1 MGLDYKTYSDDQLLQ
16 LVQSNDELAFKQIFE
31 RYWRKL
37 YAIAY
42 NRLQTAQSAEDI
54 VQEVL
59 TMLWVR
65 RADLKINSLNNYL
78 STAIRYNVF
87 HEVRKNIKKN
97 QFHHSLKTVY
107 EDQNQMTIEEELRY
121 KVIEEQL
128 QKEINKLPEKCRLVF
143 QYSRELGMSNKDISK
158 QLQISL
164 KTVEAHITKSLKHL
178 RSALKQTFSVF
189 LTLFF

>member
-1 MGLDYKTYSDDQLLQ
+1 MGHDYKTYSDDQLLQ

-59 TMLWVR
+59 TMLWIR
-65 RADLKINSLNNYL
+65 RSDLKINNLNNYL
-78 STAIRYNVF
+78 STAVRYNVF
-87 HEVRKNIKKN
+87 HEVRKNIKKKEF
-97 QFHHSLKTVY
+97 QHSLKIVH
-107 EDQNQMTIEEELRY
+107 ENQNQITIEEELRF

-143 QYSRELGMSNKDISK
+143 QYSRELGMSNKDISE
-158 QLQISL
+158 QLLISL
-164 KTVEAHITKSLKHL
+164 KTVEAHITKSLKLL
-178 RSALKQTFSVF
+178 RSALKQTFSIF
-189 LTLFF
+189 FTLFF